1 MLRAALCARQAIGS
15 RAMVKF
21 IKTGRITILTG
32 GRYAG
37 KKALVAAVGILQ
49 KSD

>member
-1 MLRAALCARQAIGS
+1 
-15 RAMVKF
+15 MVKF

-37 KKALVAAVGILQ
+37 KKALVVCGEEPVVGWAEI
-49 KSD
+49 SCPM